1 MTAYTSR
8 DVAGLFG
15 LTPARVRSL
24 ARAGILSPSRGPRR
38 EYRFGFQDL
47 VLLRSARSLLDARVP
62 QRRVS
67 RTLRRLVRQLPAGRR
82 PSEIHLSTDGD
93 RIVAH
98 DGEATWLPDNGQV
111 LFDFSGAARPAPI
124 TPITPVN
131 LGEALADDWCRHG
144 LDLEAAGRI
153 DDAIAA
159 LRLAIQASP
168 AMADAHYHLARLY
181 QGSGRKLAAMVHLK
195 RYQECS
201 TEGRVDG

>member
-1 MTAYTSR
+1 VTAYTSR

-15 LTPARVRSL
+15 LTPARVRSF

-67 RTLRRLVRQLPAGRR
+67 RTLRRLVGQLPAGRR
-82 PSEIHLSTDGD
+82 PSEIRLSTDGD

-98 DGEATWLPDNGQV
+98 DGEASWLPDSGQV
-111 LFDFSGAARPAPI
+111 LFDFTAAAPAPV

-131 LGEALADDWCRHG
+131 LGQALADDWCRHG

-153 DDAIAA
+153 EDAIGA
-159 LRLAIQASP
+159 LRLAIQANP
-168 AMADAHYHLARLY
+168 DLPDAHYHLARLY

-195 RYQECS
+195 RYQEFRMD
-201 TEGRVDG
+201 GRVDG